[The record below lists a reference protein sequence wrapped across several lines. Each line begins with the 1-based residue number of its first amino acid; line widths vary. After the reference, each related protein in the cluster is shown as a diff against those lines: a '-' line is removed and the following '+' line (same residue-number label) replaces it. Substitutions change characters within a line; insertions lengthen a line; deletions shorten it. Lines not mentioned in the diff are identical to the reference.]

1 MLSPLNNARYWRD
14 HADEARGIAALM
26 SNPEMKRI
34 MLEVVARYEHLAR
47 LTEAGE
53 NATVSRQGA
62 EAQQS

>member
-1 MLSPLNNARYWRD
+1 M
-14 HADEARGIAALM
+14 M

-34 MLEVVARYEHLAR
+34 MLEVVARYEHLVH

-53 NATVSRQGA
+53 NATASRQGA